1 MGTHKQTIDNDK
13 IPLSNMDYIEAFRVI
28 KKELKSDKSEG
39 SMFYGWQ
46 SNLACIIYDNDPT
59 HDITMEDCNKI
70 AIKFLE
76 RLID

>member
-1 MGTHKQTIDNDK
+1 MKKQDEE
-13 IPLSNMDYIEAFRVI
+13 IPLSNMDYIQAMRII

-39 SMFYGWQ
+39 SMFYAWK
-46 SNLACIIYDNDPT
+46 SNLACIIYDNHPSNDLS
-59 HDITMEDCNKI
+59 MEVCNNI